1 MEIILFNMSRD
12 LAAMFGGL
20 AALWIIGALV
30 TDALLKSETQQNEPE
45 NEPEPTEKNEPTTSD
60 N

>member
-30 TDALLKSETQQNEPE
+30 TDALLKSETQQQT
-45 NEPEPTEKNEPTTSD
+45 EPTKNDEPTTSD